1 MEGKEKPKRI
11 VIVEDSQEIREIY
24 EMKLQSGG
32 YEVLTAKDGELGESL
47 IKKERPDLVLL
58 DIMLP
63 KKDGYD
69 IMKDMKTGGAGEI
82 PVIVIS
88 NLSSKEDALEAK
100 KLGAV
105 DYFIKADLTP
115 ADVLWKVDMFFKNN
129 KPNSL
134 IKFPNPPAL

>member
-1 MEGKEKPKRI
+1 MEEKDKIKRI
-11 VIVEDSQEIREIY
+11 VIVEDSQEIREMY

-32 YEVLTAKDGELGESL
+32 YEILTAEDGELGEIL
-47 IKKERPDLVLL
+47 IKKEKPDLVLL

-69 IMKDMKTGGAGEI
+69 IMKDMKADGSGVGEI

-88 NLSSKEDALEAK
+88 NLSSKEDAVEAK

-105 DYFIKADLTP
+105 DYLIKADLTP
-115 ADVLWKVDMFFKNN
+115 ADVLQRVDMFFKNN
-129 KPNSL
+129 CEKL
-134 IKFPNPPAL
+134 

>member
-1 MEGKEKPKRI
+1 MEGKDKTKRI
-11 VIVEDSQEIREIY
+11 VIVEDSQEIREMY

-32 YEVLTAKDGELGESL
+32 YEVLTAEDGELGEVL
-47 IKKERPDLVLL
+47 IKKEKPDLVLL

-69 IMKDMKTGGAGEI
+69 IMKDMKADGSGVGEI

-88 NLSSKEDALEAK
+88 NLSGKEDAVEAK

-105 DYFIKADLTP
+105 DYLIKADSTP
-115 ADVLWKVDMFFKNN
+115 ADILQKVDMFFENN
-129 KPNSL
+129 S
-134 IKFPNPPAL
+134 

>member
-1 MEGKEKPKRI
+1 MEGKDKIKRI
-11 VIVEDSQEIREIY
+11 VMVEDSQEIREMY

-32 YEVLTAKDGELGESL
+32 YEVLTAEDGELGEEL
-47 IKKERPDLVLL
+47 IKKEKPDLVLL

-69 IMKDMKTGGAGEI
+69 IMKDMKADGSGVGEI

-88 NLSSKEDALEAK
+88 NLSGKEDAVEAK

-105 DYFIKADLTP
+105 DYLIKADSTP
-115 ADVLWKVDMFFKNN
+115 ADILQKVDMFFENN
-129 KPNSL
+129 CKKL
-134 IKFPNPPAL
+134 

>member
-1 MEGKEKPKRI
+1 MEGKDKTKRI
-11 VIVEDSQEIREIY
+11 VIVEDSQEIREMY

-32 YEVLTAKDGELGESL
+32 YEVLTAEDGELGEVL
-47 IKKERPDLVLL
+47 IKKEKPDLVLL

-69 IMKDMKTGGAGEI
+69 IMKDMKADGSGVGEI

-88 NLSSKEDALEAK
+88 NLSGKEDAVEAK

-105 DYFIKADLTP
+105 DYLIKAELTP
-115 ADVLWKVDMFFKNN
+115 AEILRKVDMFFENN
-129 KPNSL
+129 S
-134 IKFPNPPAL
+134 